1 MACNMCI
8 IDEYIWYLV
17 VSFIEDLF
25 DLQMV
30 PGVHHKWL
38 RGSDEVAVVADLRGH
53 LQ

>member
-1 MACNMCI
+1 MFM
-8 IDEYIWYLV
+8 IDKYIWYLV
-17 VSFIEDLF
+17 VIFIEDLF

-30 PGVHHKWL
+30 PGVHHNWL